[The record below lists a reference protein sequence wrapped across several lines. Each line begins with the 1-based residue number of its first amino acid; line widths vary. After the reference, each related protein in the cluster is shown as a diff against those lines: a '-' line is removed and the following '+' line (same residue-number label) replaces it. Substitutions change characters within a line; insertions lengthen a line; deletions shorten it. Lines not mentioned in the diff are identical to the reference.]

1 MQEKQA
7 LRYLDELGQAVERL
21 VPDAEG
27 KLGQRLEESR
37 KIVEDE
43 RLLAWKGVQSAIDP
57 DARLGW
63 KSAKESFFGYKES
76 VAMTEDDLVTSMK
89 VEPGNASDCPAF
101 EGLLEQ
107 TLQDG
112 VKVAEVLA
120 DKAYGSFENLEKL
133 EKEHITS
140 TIKLNSMMLYGQQS
154 SEQRERFVYHKDS
167 ESVECPAGH
176 HSVRKTRKGE
186 KDGKECQRLTFYFDV
201 EKCKTCPLQA
211 GCYEP
216 GRDFRTYSVP
226 VVPEFKRK
234 AVEYHESERF
244 RTRYRKRNKIEQKNN
259 ELKTHHGLGKMQYSG
274 GLLFMRIQAILTTIA
289 VNAKRMVKLASVQ
302 TTG

>member
-76 VAMTEDDLVTSMK
+76 VVMTEDDLVTSMK

-101 EGLLEQ
+101 EGL
-107 TLQDG
+107 
-112 VKVAEVLA
+112 
-120 DKAYGSFENLEKL
+120 
-133 EKEHITS
+133 
-140 TIKLNSMMLYGQQS
+140 
-154 SEQRERFVYHKDS
+154 
-167 ESVECPAGH
+167 
-176 HSVRKTRKGE
+176 
-186 KDGKECQRLTFYFDV
+186 
-201 EKCKTCPLQA
+201 
-211 GCYEP
+211 
-216 GRDFRTYSVP
+216 
-226 VVPEFKRK
+226 
-234 AVEYHESERF
+234 
-244 RTRYRKRNKIEQKNN
+244 
-259 ELKTHHGLGKMQYSG
+259 
-274 GLLFMRIQAILTTIA
+274 RIQAILTTIA